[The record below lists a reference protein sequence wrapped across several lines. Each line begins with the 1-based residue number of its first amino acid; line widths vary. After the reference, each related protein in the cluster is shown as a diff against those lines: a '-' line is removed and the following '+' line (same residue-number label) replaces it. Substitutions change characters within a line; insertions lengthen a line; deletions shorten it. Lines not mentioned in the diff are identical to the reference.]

1 MIEILIV
8 DDDKIILKLLSKL
21 ISQKLSLKVDTAIS
35 LKELKE
41 KLNYKTYTLAIC
53 DYCLPDA
60 KKGESVNLLLNRKI
74 PTIVFTD
81 NYDEKLREE
90 ILNKGVIDYL
100 VKGTPKITNLIIDVI
115 KRSLKNMKTEVL
127 IIEDSLTDRL
137 IMKRI
142 LESMLFKVFDAP
154 SISQAKEI
162 LNSNPDIKLIIL
174 DYYLPE
180 ENTLEFIYELREKYK
195 KSELGIII
203 VSGVIKPKMIPI
215 LLKAGANDFLQKPFS
230 KEEFMVRVTN
240 AIEMLDLIEELEFYA
255 YKDPLTELYNRRY
268 FFEEAP
274 KLWNLAKRRKLNIAC
289 IIIDIDDFKKINDTY
304 GHDVGDI
311 VLKDF
316 AKKLQNFF
324 QREED
329 LLARIGGEEFVIL
342 VTYSSFSKLLE
353 HLENFRKYIEE
364 HPIKLE
370 NIEIPYTIS
379 IGVETGAKNSL
390 KDMLIDADKKLY
402 KAKLKGKNCIVY

>member
-41 KLNYKTYTLAIC
+41 KLDYKTYTLAIC

-60 KKGESVNLLLNRKI
+60 KKGESVDLLLNRKI

-90 ILNKGVIDYL
+90 ILNKEVIDYL
-100 VKGTPKITNLIIDVI
+100 VKGTPKITSLIIDVI
-115 KRSLKNMKTEVL
+115 KRSLKNMETKVL
-127 IIEDSLTDRL
+127 IIEDSLIDKL

-142 LESMLFKVFDAP
+142 LENMLFKVFEAS
-154 SISQAKEI
+154 SISQAKKI
-162 LNSNPDIKLIIL
+162 LKINPDIKLIIL

-180 ENTLEFIYELREKYK
+180 EDALEFIYELREKYK
-195 KSELGIII
+195 KSDLGIII
-203 VSGVIKPKMIPI
+203 VSGVIKSETIPI

-230 KEEFMVRVTN
+230 KEEFMIRVTN
-240 AIEMLDLIEELEFYA
+240 AVEMLDLIKKLEFYA
-255 YKDPLTELYNRRY
+255 YKDPLTGLYNRRY

-274 KLWNLAKRRKLNIAC
+274 KLWNLAKRRNLNIAC

-316 AKKLQNFF
+316 AKKLQKFF

-353 HLENFRKYIEE
+353 HLEKFRKYVEE
-364 HPIKLE
+364 HPVKLK
-370 NIEIPYTIS
+370 NIEISYTIS
-379 IGVETGAKNSL
+379 IGVETEAKDSL
-390 KDMLIDADKKLY
+390 KDMLIYADKKLY
-402 KAKLKGKNCIVY
+402 EAKLKGKNCIVC